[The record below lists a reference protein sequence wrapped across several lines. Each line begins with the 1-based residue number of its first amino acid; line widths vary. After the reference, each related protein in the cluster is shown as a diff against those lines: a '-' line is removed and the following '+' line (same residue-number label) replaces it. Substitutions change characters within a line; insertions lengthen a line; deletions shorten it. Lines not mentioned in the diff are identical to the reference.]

1 MTHNSA
7 NEQWDDLINPG
18 RKQSTLASKSPRCAY
33 EYAEDVIKGRWPEA
47 EKTISKDPHY
57 AYRYAK
63 YVIGG
68 RWPEAEETISKSP
81 EWAYHY
87 ASIVL
92 NRRWP
97 EAEET
102 ISKSPEWAYKYAYFV
117 IKGRW
122 PEAEETIIK
131 DPIWAYE
138 YAYFVIKGRWPEA
151 EEAISTHFWDF
162 MRGDIAYRYVSDVIN
177 GQRSAILE
185 LNFLCNTSRCKS
197 STVKEYVS
205 KIDWTDPA
213 NDFPIPKRLKDALR
227 RRCVAKQ
234 S

>member
-18 RKQSTLASKSPRCAY
+18 RKQSTLASKDPRCAY

-102 ISKSPEWAYKYAYFV
+102 I
-117 IKGRW
+117 
-122 PEAEETIIK
+122 IK

-185 LNFLCNTSRCKS
+185 LNFLCDTSRCKF

-213 NDFPIPKRLKDALR
+213 NDFEIPKRLKDALKK
-227 RRCVAKQ
+227 RCVAKQ

>member
-18 RKQSTLASKSPRCAY
+18 RKQSTLASKDPRCAY

-47 EKTISKDPHY
+47 EETIIKDPIW

-87 ASIVL
+87 ASNVL
-92 NRRWP
+92 NR
-97 EAEET
+97 
-102 ISKSPEWAYKYAYFV
+102 
-117 IKGRW
+117 RW

-177 GQRSAILE
+177 GQRSVILE
-185 LNFLCNTSRCKS
+185 LNFLSDTSRCKF
-197 STVKEYVS
+197 STVQEYVS
-205 KIDWTDPA
+205 RIDWTDPA
-213 NDFPIPKRLKDALR
+213 NDFPIPKRLNDALK

>member
-18 RKQSTLASKSPRCAY
+18 RKQSTLASKSPRRAY

-102 ISKSPEWAYKYAYFV
+102 I
-117 IKGRW
+117 
-122 PEAEETIIK
+122 IK
-131 DPIWAYE
+131 DPIRAYE
-138 YAYFVIKGRWPEA
+138 LLTGMSVMSSMDKGVL
-151 EEAISTHFWDF
+151 S
-162 MRGDIAYRYVSDVIN
+162 
-177 GQRSAILE
+177 
-185 LNFLCNTSRCKS
+185 
-197 STVKEYVS
+197 
-205 KIDWTDPA
+205 
-213 NDFPIPKRLKDALR
+213 
-227 RRCVAKQ
+227 
-234 S
+234 